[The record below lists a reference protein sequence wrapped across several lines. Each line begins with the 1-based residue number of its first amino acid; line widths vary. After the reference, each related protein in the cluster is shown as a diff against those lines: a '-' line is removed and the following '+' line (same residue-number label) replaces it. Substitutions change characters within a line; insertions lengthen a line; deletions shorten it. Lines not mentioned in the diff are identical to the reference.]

1 MRVVVTDAGAVRFF
15 RRSET
20 ACEYAAQ
27 VGGKVFRQWRS
38 WGALAAKNPAKV
50 MLAYRTANGLT
61 QAQAAEEFGVARN
74 TWARWERGEVIP
86 NATALILLAERA
98 ERAGLFVDGGE

>member
-1 MRVVVTDAGAVRFF
+1 MRIVVTDAGAVRFF
-15 RRSET
+15 RRGKD

-50 MLAYRTANGLT
+50 MLAYRKASGIT
-61 QAQAAEEFGVARN
+61 QAQAADEFGVRRN
-74 TWARWERGEVIP
+74 TWARWERSEVLP
-86 NATALILLAERA
+86 SEQALILLAERA
-98 ERAGLFVDGGE
+98 GLFGDDGE